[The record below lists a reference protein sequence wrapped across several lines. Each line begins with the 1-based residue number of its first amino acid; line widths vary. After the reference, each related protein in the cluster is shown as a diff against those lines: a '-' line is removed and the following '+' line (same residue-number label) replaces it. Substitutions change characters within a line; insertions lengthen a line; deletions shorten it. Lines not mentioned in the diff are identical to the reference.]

1 MFYWILLALAII
13 AEITGTLSMKWASV
27 SGGHTGFILMLA
39 MIALSYIFL
48 AFAVKKI
55 ALGVAYALWEGIGI
69 LLITLFSVLLFDESL
84 SLLKIAGLTTLV
96 IGIVLIK
103 SGTQKKRLPS
113 RRWPMQQFE
122 WIHAARLAIAIV
134 LEIIANVF
142 LKFSD
147 GFRRKIY
154 GILSLAAVLGAFSAL
169 SQAVKGIDLSVAY
182 ALWGGFGIAATI
194 AAGWVLFGQ
203 RLNNKGWAGVILL
216 VAGMV
221 LIKLA

>member
-103 SGTQKKRLPS
+103 SGTRKKRLPS

-122 WIHAARLAIAIV
+122 WIHAAWLAIAIV

>member
-1 MFYWILLALAII
+1 
-13 AEITGTLSMKWASV
+13 
-27 SGGHTGFILMLA
+27 
-39 MIALSYIFL
+39 
-48 AFAVKKI
+48 
-55 ALGVAYALWEGIGI
+55 
-69 LLITLFSVLLFDESL
+69 
-84 SLLKIAGLTTLV
+84 
-96 IGIVLIK
+96 
-103 SGTQKKRLPS
+103 
-113 RRWPMQQFE
+113 MQQFE
-122 WIHAARLAIAIV
+122 WIHAAWLAIAIV

-221 LIKLA
+221 LIKRRLTSRRLQSQAANGNFLHALPRCNCVR

>member
-27 SGGHTGFILMLA
+27 SGRHTGFILMLA

-103 SGTQKKRLPS
+103 SGTQKKRLHS

-122 WIHAARLAIAIV
+122 WIHAAWLAIAIV